1 MVGNKSGG
9 IIVGDLVNWYMK
21 EYGASVVGLVLGV
34 KPNTFYPEVDTY
46 SILDL
51 DGLKREIHSSVW
63 PDYRILNR

>member
-1 MVGNKSGG
+1 MDYKPDR
-9 IIVGDLVNWYMK
+9 IKIGDLVNWYEK

-51 DGLKREIHSSVW
+51 DGVKREIHSSVW
-63 PDYRILNR
+63 PEYRILNR